1 MYNWSRCFEVILN
14 PPKLRHLCRK
24 TQRVIISGSSALV
37 TTDPSSAWDPG
48 LCDNDRAVRRGAV
61 VKLVWEP
68 QMELLLE
75 LMVD

>member
-1 MYNWSRCFEVILN
+1 M
-14 PPKLRHLCRK
+14 
-24 TQRVIISGSSALV
+24 
-37 TTDPSSAWDPG
+37 TTDPSSAWNPG